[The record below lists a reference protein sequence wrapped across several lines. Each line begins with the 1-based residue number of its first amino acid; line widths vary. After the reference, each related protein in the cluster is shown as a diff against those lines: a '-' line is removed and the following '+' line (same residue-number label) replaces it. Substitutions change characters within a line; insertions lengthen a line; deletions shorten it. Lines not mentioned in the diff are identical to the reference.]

1 LLLALEVSTKHQG
14 SSHGFFRRRVW
25 EAFVRKVLL
34 STACVFLTGGA
45 CAQQSDEMGFAG
57 EVTAEAPNA
66 EFELVLD
73 AGELVTLTTS
83 SAAGF
88 DTVLVLLGLDGKP
101 IAENDDRAP
110 GVLSSQII
118 HMPQATGTY
127 TAIVSGFGGAEGSFE
142 LSVDQGLDVGLSD
155 EGRVLE
161 EDVVALDENQT
172 SAQYEFDLAADDI
185 LVATTYALTESLDT
199 ILNLSAAD
207 GEVLTQNDDSGD
219 GSLNSQLVFQAVE
232 AGRYTVEVSSFSGSD
247 VGELVVSLA
256 LDPNADVP
264 FNFDTIEGTE
274 LATHEGE
281 ITNDVTSHDY
291 DVQLEAGQTL
301 FALGDTT
308 SGDLDVVLRL
318 MGPDGYPVAMNDD
331 RGDGSLNSGF
341 AFTAPSTDTYTLS
354 VGRYR
359 GGASTGEFRLSLS
372 SVDESVVGVLAAL
385 LENAVNLSGPELVF
399 ETDDFRVHYTLE
411 GVDASSTE
419 YAQSVGDALQGL
431 LDVQVSQGGW
441 AEPLRDADGR
451 YRAYV
456 ADADGSM
463 GVTQPVQIVFDN
475 PNTDDVRETAAART
489 LFIIDNDFVGM
500 GKEAP
505 VDSLMRATATHE
517 LNHVIQFGY
526 DAEEALNWLY
536 EATASWVETTTV
548 GHHQDATDYV
558 DDDYAAPELCWTTSV
573 DGHDY
578 AQWTLL
584 ESMANSYGDGFIV
597 DIWENSVELDGF
609 ETLSA
614 TLAVVDSDI
623 PATIQRWRAQNYA
636 LAYELA
642 PLFDS
647 TVRLHHTLEDEGR
660 WTSKGGV
667 EELGANYVALDLEGR
682 YAFSLSSDG
691 DLELL
696 ALGLVDG
703 EIQVIELGQS
713 GVVDTGDFESLGLM
727 VFNRAIPEAPGVCSS
742 SSYSIEVTS
751 SSDAVAQASYQFGAS
766 HFTLP
771 E

>member
-1 LLLALEVSTKHQG
+1 
-14 SSHGFFRRRVW
+14 
-25 EAFVRKVLL
+25 VRKVLL
-34 STACVFLTGGA
+34 STVCVFLAGGA
-45 CAQQSDEMGFAG
+45 VAQQSDEMVYPGA
-57 EVTAEAPNA
+57 VTAETPNA
-66 EFELVLD
+66 EFGLNLD

-83 SAAGF
+83 STDGF

-118 HMPQATGTY
+118 YMPSAAGEY
-127 TAIVSGFGGAEGSFE
+127 TAIVSGYGGTEGSFE
-142 LSVDQGLDVGLSD
+142 LSVAQGLDAGLSSD
-155 EGRVLE
+155 AQRLE
-161 EDVVALDENQT
+161 EVVVSLDERQT
-172 SAQYEFDLAADDI
+172 SEQYEFDLAVDDI
-185 LVATTYALTESLDT
+185 LVATTYALTDSLDT
-199 ILNLSAAD
+199 VLNLSSGD
-207 GEVLTQNDDSGD
+207 GEILAQNDDSGD
-219 GSLNSQLVFQAVE
+219 GSLNSRLVFQAVE
-232 AGRYTVEVSSFSGSD
+232 AGRYSVEVSSFSGSD
-247 VGELVVSLA
+247 IGDLVFSLA
-256 LDPNADVP
+256 VDPNAEVP
-264 FNFDTIEGTE
+264 FNFDTIERTE

-281 ITNDVTSHDY
+281 ISNDVTSHDF
-291 DVQLEAGQTL
+291 DVELEAGQTL

-308 SGDLDVVLRL
+308 DGDLDVVLRL
-318 MGPDGYPVAMNDD
+318 MGPDGFPVAMNDD

-341 AFTAPSTDTYTLS
+341 AFTAPTTDTYTLS

-359 GGASTGEFRLSLS
+359 GGASTGDFRLSLS
-372 SVDESVVGVLAAL
+372 LVDASVVDVLAAL
-385 LENAVNLSGPELVF
+385 LENAVTLSGPELVL

-431 LDVQVSQGGW
+431 LDVQVAQGGW

-475 PNTDDVRETAAART
+475 PNTDNVRETAAART
-489 LFIIDNDFVGM
+489 LFIIDNDFLGM

-597 DIWENSVELDGF
+597 DIWENSVALDGF

-636 LAYELA
+636 LDYELA

-647 TVRLHHTLEDEGR
+647 TVRLHHTLGDEGR

-667 EELGANYVALDLEGR
+667 EELGANYIALDLEGR
-682 YAFSLSSDG
+682 Y
-691 DLELL
+691 EL
-696 ALGLVDG
+696 ALTSDVDMEMLAMGLVDG

-713 GVVDTGDFESLGLM
+713 GVIDTGGFESLGLM
-727 VFNRAIPEAPGVCSS
+727 VFNRVLPEAPGVCSS
-742 SSYSIEVTS
+742 SGYSIDVTS
-751 SSDAVAQASYQFGAS
+751 SSDAVAEASYQFDAT
-766 HFTLP
+766 HFTQP